1 MTIVHSTRRFQLLLR
16 RITLLLVPVALLLM
30 FVTEML
36 VQFVELQDRNE
47 VVSTGIVIALLSMS
61 ALSFGWN
68 RSLSDLGD
76 RQRLG
81 PKIHYAGEGLFIA
94 ALLALAALFFI
105 WIKLPTWISTPWI
118 GHLLFALHWFF
129 LLLAMIYAMQS
140 VWDLFSV
147 AMIGQDEDSKAD

>member
-1 MTIVHSTRRFQLLLR
+1 MNNSHPKRWSARLLR
-16 RITLLLVPVALLLM
+16 RITLLLVPPVLLLM

-36 VQFVELQDRNE
+36 VQFVELQNRNE

-68 RSLSDLGD
+68 RSLADLGD
-76 RQRLG
+76 REKLG

-94 ALLALAALFFI
+94 ALLALVALFFI
-105 WIKLPTWISTPWI
+105 WIKLPAWISTPLA
-118 GHLLFALHWFF
+118 GHFLFALHWFF

-140 VWDLFSV
+140 VWELFKV
-147 AMIGQDEDSKAD
+147 AMIGRDEENNAG